1 GDVGN
6 GEPIRWQTFILPV
19 AALAIAA
26 AIAVT
31 GASDPWFA
39 AEGLGG
45 IAALCGLFA
54 LVGLAVRRIARSAR
68 HLGGPITRLGIAAL
82 DRPGAATSRLAVSLG
97 LGLTLLV
104 TLGGTASS
112 ILAEIDTTIPKKAPA
127 LFMVDIP

>member
-31 GASDPWFA
+31 GARDPWFA

-45 IAALCGLFA
+45 IALLCGVFA
-54 LVGLAVRRIARSAR
+54 LVGRAVRRSARSAK
-68 HLGGPITRLGIAAL
+68 HWGGPVTRRGIAAL
-82 DRPGAATSRLAVSLG
+82 DRPGAATGRLAVSLG

-104 TLGGTASS
+104 TLAGTASS
-112 ILAEIDTTIPKKAPA
+112 IL
-127 LFMVDIP
+127 